1 MLPLFLFVGASFL
14 LSPRVVLQ
22 SLLSL
27 RRLKK
32 KWKKSESHWLRL
44 RLPQPL
50 TPLRKGLLFLL
61 TLPKHPLKGKIS
73 FKISPIA
80 HSHSFPILSFYTSK
94 KVIPLLYV
102 IYSIYNLCGKSIFLL
117 LSNRKRLCRPL
128 TGFAG
133 TISVHSR
140 PRTIGPPFFWGLR
153 IGFSSFLPF
162 ILLGDDCR
170 VELQN
175 RGSSSLLSI
184 WSGLVRQLLTPP
196 CPRSPVRAS
205 LMSRFRLCF
214 ASIDPRPT
222 IDLTLADSPIH
233 SHLQTSVPIWSIQ
246 SIQSILKAGITY
258 LILLL
263 SFSYSLS
270 LSWKNEIP
278 FRLP

>member
-117 LSNRKRLCRPL
+117 LWNRKRLCRPL

-196 CPRSPVRAS
+196 CPRSPLRGFFIIKRKRKKI
-205 LMSRFRLCF
+205 LF
-214 ASIDPRPT
+214 IDW
-222 IDLTLADSPIH
+222 LAFYLFIH
-233 SHLQTSVPIWSIQ
+233 FQIEKRKRRWNS
-246 SIQSILKAGITY
+246 Y
-258 LILLL
+258 RLL
-263 SFSYSLS
+263 SGY
-270 LSWKNEIP
+270 EIL
-278 FRLP
+278 FWLN